1 MSRVTLR
8 QSANVLIVDD
18 HPLLREALAL
28 TIADQP
34 EMQVCQE
41 AKNEEEALI
50 AVREHEPDL
59 VLIDISLEDGNGIE
73 LVKRIKE
80 ERPLTRMLVISAYPE
95 ALYGERALRAGA
107 MGFVSKQ
114 EPKETILAAIRNVM
128 SGRRYVSPELA
139 QRLIGQA
146 LGQRRS
152 ETTLASLTDRE
163 LEVFRLIGTGCTSN
177 SIASQIGVSV
187 HTVESY
193 RARIKTKLA
202 LTNGTALQREAV
214 RWVLEN
220 E

>member
-1 MSRVTLR
+1 
-8 QSANVLIVDD
+8 
-18 HPLLREALAL
+18 
-28 TIADQP
+28 
-34 EMQVCQE
+34 MQVCGE
-41 AKNEEEALI
+41 ANSEDEALI

-59 VLIDISLEDGNGIE
+59 VLIDISLADGSGIE
-73 LVKRIKE
+73 LFKRVKE
-80 ERPLTRMLVISAYPE
+80 ERPHTRMLVISAYPE

-128 SGRRYVSPELA
+128 TGRRYVSPELA

-177 SIASQIGVSV
+177 SIANQIGVSV

-202 LTNGTALQREAV
+202 LSNGTALQREAV

>member
-1 MSRVTLR
+1 MTRSTLR
-8 QSANVLIVDD
+8 QATSVLIVDD
-18 HPLLREALAL
+18 HPLLREALSL

-34 EMQVCQE
+34 EMFVCGEAKSEQE
-41 AKNEEEALI
+41 ALMAVEEL
-50 AVREHEPDL
+50 EPDL

-73 LVKRIKE
+73 LVKKVHE
-80 ERPLTRMLVISAYPE
+80 ERPRTRMLVISAYPE

-114 EPKETILAAIRNVM
+114 EPKETILSAIRNVM
-128 SGRRYVSPELA
+128 EGRRAVSPDLA

-146 LGQRRS
+146 LGQKRS
-152 ETTLASLTDRE
+152 GTTLASLTDRE
-163 LEVFRLIGTGCTSN
+163 LEVFRLIGSGCTSN
-177 SIASQIGVSV
+177 SIANRLEVSV

-193 RARIKTKLA
+193 RARIKTKLG
-202 LTNGTALQREAV
+202 LSNGAVLQREAV